1 MAEAI
6 SLSSGLVALVAFALK
21 SSTLLYC
28 TVQSY
33 RSHPKNVRDLQEE
46 LEALSEVLRALSETV
61 EQSKDTDFT
70 TLKLPLFRCGNA
82 CKEFD
87 EVIAKCS
94 SRSGGSK
101 TSFRDWAKLK
111 YMGDGIDEFR
121 RMLAGYKSTI
131 NIALADANLRQSS
144 VTAEGLE
151 AYKVMIKDASAD
163 LEYHLKSIDQKLE
176 STFSRAAD
184 ESNEDAIQ
192 MRQMQ
197 EERSSTQQ
205 GLAICAQLSAHIS
218 RIQPLSAADHGQRSA
233 DAGAV
238 PPAVAER
245 ITREGLEE
253 CQGTLSSTAN
263 RLERHLKSIMDRLM
277 AKSKTALS
285 SSPQDA
291 AELGRLQEEWETARL
306 CLDICSKANENATRV
321 NINVFENVKGEEEV
335 LQFFVSTTG
344 KILHAKDISLGARS
358 VQFGGQ
364 LSDASLQQ
372 ISRDFSRAERIVRP
386 NTTPEIVT
394 PADKAGISVFRDRY
408 GSGFKLSSQPSQDD
422 ALSSPAGQRGQ
433 KGYGSEPSTPPNL

>member
-6 SLSSGLVALVAFALK
+6 SLSSGLVALVAFALN
-21 SSTLLYC
+21 SSTLLYN

-46 LEALSEVLRALSETV
+46 LEALAVVLRALSETV
-61 EQSKDTDFT
+61 EQSKATDFT
-70 TLKLPLFRCGNA
+70 ALKLPLFRCGNA

-94 SRSGGSK
+94 SRSGGSR

-163 LEYHLKSIDQKLE
+163 LEYHLKSIDEKLE

-184 ESNEDAIQ
+184 ESDEDAIQ

-218 RIQPLSAADHGQRSA
+218 RIQLLSAADHGQRSA
-233 DAGAV
+233 DARAM

-253 CQGTLSSTAN
+253 CQDTLSNTAN
-263 RLERHLKSIMDRLM
+263 RLEKHLKSIMDRLM
-277 AKSKTALS
+277 AKSKTAL

-306 CLDICSKANENATRV
+306 CLDICSKANENATKV
-321 NINVFENVKGEEEV
+321 NINVFENLKGDEEV
-335 LQFFVSTTG
+335 LQFFASTTG
-344 KILHAKDISLGARS
+344 KIVHAKDISLGPRG

-364 LSDASLQQ
+364 LSDASIQQ
-372 ISRDFSRAERIVRP
+372 ISRDFSRAEHIVP
-386 NTTPEIVT
+386 TNTTPEIVP

-408 GSGFKLSSQPSQDD
+408 GPGFKLSPQPSQAD
-422 ALSSPAGQRGQ
+422 ASSSPAVRRGQ
-433 KGYGSEPSTPPNL
+433 TGHGSESNTPPDL